1 MSQVHANVFSGFKHA
16 TPVAVLV
23 QAVRL
28 VLAVIEYDDADRY
41 FVTDR
46 RPKRLVAEIQ
56 RAITGQTPHFLIGI
70 TDLDADR
77 GRQTS
82 TQHTGHR
89 VEIAPPL
96 IEWPRMIEGQVLAYE
111 SIACH
116 DFADELVLR
125 RLSSSST
132 AAEVDLMLAIAA
144 ISTG

>member
-56 RAITGQTPHFLIGI
+56 RAITGQTLHFLIGI
-70 TDLDADR
+70 TDLDGDR
-77 GRQTS
+77 DTRGLPGRAPVLNIGAPRLQNAS
-82 TQHTGHR
+82 ISGM
-89 VEIAPPL
+89 IA
-96 IEWPRMIEGQVLAYE
+96 G
-111 SIACH
+111 
-116 DFADELVLR
+116 
-125 RLSSSST
+125 SS
-132 AAEVDLMLAIAA
+132 
-144 ISTG
+144 

>member
-56 RAITGQTPHFLIGI
+56 RAITGQTRAITGQTLHFLIGI
-70 TDLDADR
+70 TDLDGDR
-77 GRQTS
+77 DTRGLPGRAPVLNIGAPRLQNAS
-82 TQHTGHR
+82 ISGM
-89 VEIAPPL
+89 IA
-96 IEWPRMIEGQVLAYE
+96 G
-111 SIACH
+111 
-116 DFADELVLR
+116 
-125 RLSSSST
+125 SS
-132 AAEVDLMLAIAA
+132 
-144 ISTG
+144 